1 MEYINSYLDKMR
13 ALLEKGGDE
22 ALLHELTDE
31 RSIESMFISDTK
43 KVFEKYRSG
52 EIPEED
58 ARKNLQL
65 LKLYVI
71 SQLAKHRRKVLEFFK
86 EKKMQES
93 SELPELDAEMIK
105 RVVEFIEDAEWQL

>member
-1 MEYINSYLDKMR
+1 MEYINTYLDKIRM
-13 ALLEKGGDE
+13 LLEKGGDE
-22 ALLHELTDE
+22 GLFKELTDE
-31 RSIESMFISDTK
+31 ASIEAMFIGDVK
-43 KVFEKYRSG
+43 KVYEKFKAG

-71 SQLAKHRRKVLEFFK
+71 SQLPKQRKKILDLFRDVKDLPED
-86 EKKMQES
+86 
-93 SELPELDAEMIK
+93 LPELDAEMVK